1 VVELYRNPNIKY
13 SRKFK
18 LFFGDGKLNRVGPG
32 YDRNDQGDL
41 VITTPVVY
49 HPDADQV
56 LIREKKRRERQL
68 ASQQAFWDFF
78 FGRD

>member
-1 VVELYRNPNIKY
+1 MYRIPNIKY

-41 VITTPVVY
+41 VITNPVIY
-49 HPDADQV
+49 HPNTDQV
-56 LIREKKRRERQL
+56 LIREKKNRERQIE
-68 ASQQAFWDFF
+68 ARQAFLDFF

>member
-1 VVELYRNPNIKY
+1 MYSIPNIKY

-32 YDRNDQGDL
+32 YDKNDHGDL
-41 VITTPVVY
+41 VITNPVIY
-49 HPDADQV
+49 HPNTAQV
-56 LIREKKRRERQL
+56 LIREKRTRERQIE
-68 ASQQAFWDFF
+68 ARQAFLDFF